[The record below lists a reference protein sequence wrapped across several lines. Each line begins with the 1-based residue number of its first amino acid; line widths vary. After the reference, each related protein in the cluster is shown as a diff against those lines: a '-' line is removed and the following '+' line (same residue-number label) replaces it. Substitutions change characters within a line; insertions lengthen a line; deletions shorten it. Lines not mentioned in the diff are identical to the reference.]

1 MLIKMHSTTYTFYN
15 PLVYDYLVYLK
26 FDHSIFSNSGIM
38 KLKNNLNLFSQ
49 KDLENKFLNKNLP
62 VIRVGDTIKLG
73 VSITE
78 GNKER
83 VQFTE
88 GVIIAKKNSGLNATI
103 TLRRVMQGVG
113 VERVYLLHSPKL
125 KSVEVLRSSKV
136 RRSKL
141 YYLRLRFGK
150 ATRLQQ
156 RFD

>member
-1 MLIKMHSTTYTFYN
+1 MKHVSFHKQTKNKITKLRDMVYMKSQLEIENRYLN
-15 PLVYDYLVYLK
+15 P
-26 FDHSIFSNSGIM
+26 
-38 KLKNNLNLFSQ
+38 
-49 KDLENKFLNKNLP
+49 NLP
-62 VIRVGDTIKLG
+62 IIRVGDSIKLG

-83 VQFTE
+83 IQFTE
-88 GVIIAKKNSGLNATI
+88 GVVISKKNSGLNATI

-125 KSVEVLRSSKV
+125 KSLEVLRSSKV

>member
-1 MLIKMHSTTYTFYN
+1 
-15 PLVYDYLVYLK
+15 
-26 FDHSIFSNSGIM
+26 M
-38 KLKNNLNLFSQ
+38 KLKDATNYQLA
-49 KDLENKFLNKNLP
+49 LENKFLNSNLP
-62 VIRVGDTIKLG
+62 NIRVGDTVKLG

-88 GVIIAKKNSGLNATI
+88 GVIISKKNSGLNATI
-103 TLRRVMQGVG
+103 TLRRIMQGVG
-113 VERVYLLHSPKL
+113 VERVYLVHSPKL
-125 KSVEVLRSSKV
+125 KSIEILRSSKV

>member
-1 MLIKMHSTTYTFYN
+1 
-15 PLVYDYLVYLK
+15 
-26 FDHSIFSNSGIM
+26 M
-38 KLKNNLNLFSQ
+38 KLDNLNLTFQ
-49 KDLENKFLNKNLP
+49 KELENKFLNVNVP
-62 VIRVGDTIKLG
+62 NIRVGDTIKLG

-88 GVIIAKKNSGLNATI
+88 GVVIAKKNSALNATI
-103 TLRRVMQGVG
+103 TLRRAMQGVG
-113 VERVYLLHSPKL
+113 VERVYLLNSPKL
-125 KSVEVLRSSKV
+125 KSIEIVRSSKV

-150 ATRLQQ
+150 ATRLEQ

>member
-1 MLIKMHSTTYTFYN
+1 
-15 PLVYDYLVYLK
+15 
-26 FDHSIFSNSGIM
+26 M
-38 KLKNNLNLFSQ
+38 KLKNNLVTLSQ
-49 KDLENKFLNKNLP
+49 KELESKFLNTTLP
-62 VIRVGDTIKLG
+62 NIRVGDTIKLG

-113 VERVYLLHSPKL
+113 VERVYLLSSPKL
-125 KSVEVLRSSKV
+125 KSIEIIRSSKV
-136 RRSKL
+136 RKSKL

-150 ATRLQQ
+150 AARLEQ

>member
-1 MLIKMHSTTYTFYN
+1 
-15 PLVYDYLVYLK
+15 
-26 FDHSIFSNSGIM
+26 M
-38 KLKNNLNLFSQ
+38 KLKNNLESISQ
-49 KDLENKFLNKNLP
+49 KDLENKFLNANLP
-62 VIRVGDTIKLG
+62 LIRVGDTLKLG

-125 KSVEVLRSSKV
+125 KSLEVLRSSKV

>member
-1 MLIKMHSTTYTFYN
+1 
-15 PLVYDYLVYLK
+15 
-26 FDHSIFSNSGIM
+26 M
-38 KLKNNLNLFSQ
+38 KLKNNLESISQ
-49 KDLENKFLNKNLP
+49 KDLENKFLNANLP
-62 VIRVGDTIKLG
+62 LIRVGDTIKLG

-113 VERVYLLHSPKL
+113 VERVYLVNSPKL

>member
-1 MLIKMHSTTYTFYN
+1 
-15 PLVYDYLVYLK
+15 
-26 FDHSIFSNSGIM
+26 M
-38 KLKNNLNLFSQ
+38 KVKNNLESISQ
-49 KDLENKFLNKNLP
+49 KDLENKFLNANLP
-62 VIRVGDTIKLG
+62 LIRVGDTIKLG

-88 GVIIAKKNSGLNATI
+88 GVVIAKKNSGLNATI

-125 KSVEVLRSSKV
+125 KSLEVLRSSKV

>member
-1 MLIKMHSTTYTFYN
+1 MELKISTN
-15 PLVYDYLVYLK
+15 P
-26 FDHSIFSNSGIM
+26 IFI
-38 KLKNNLNLFSQ
+38 
-49 KDLENKFLNKNLP
+49 KDLESTYLNLSLP
-62 VIRVGDTIKLG
+62 EIRVGDTIKLG

-83 VQFTE
+83 VQSTE
-88 GVIIAKKNSGLNATI
+88 GVVISKHNAGLNTTI

-125 KSVEVLRSSKV
+125 KNIEVIRRSKV

-141 YYLRLRFGK
+141 YYLRLRTGK

-156 RFD
+156 NFK

>member
-1 MLIKMHSTTYTFYN
+1 MKYVSFHKRTKNKITKLRDM
-15 PLVYDYLVYLK
+15 VYMKSQLEIENRYL
-26 FDHSIFSNSGIM
+26 NS
-38 KLKNNLNLFSQ
+38 
-49 KDLENKFLNKNLP
+49 NLP
-62 VIRVGDTIKLG
+62 TIRVGDSIKLG

-83 VQFTE
+83 IQFTE
-88 GVIIAKKNSGLNATI
+88 GVVISKKNSGLNATI

-125 KSVEVLRSSKV
+125 KSLEVLRSSKV

-141 YYLRLRFGK
+141 YYLRSRFGK

>member
-1 MLIKMHSTTYTFYN
+1 
-15 PLVYDYLVYLK
+15 
-26 FDHSIFSNSGIM
+26 M
-38 KLKNNLNLFSQ
+38 KLKNDLHILCQ
-49 KDLENKFLNKNLP
+49 KEIKNKFLNANLP
-62 VIRVGDTIKLG
+62 VIRVGDTVKLG

-88 GVIIAKKNSGLNATI
+88 GVVIAKKSSGLDATI

-125 KSVEVLRSSKV
+125 KSLEVLRSSKV

-150 ATRLQQ
+150 ATRLEQK
-156 RFD
+156 FN

>member
-1 MLIKMHSTTYTFYN
+1 MKHVSFHKQTKNKITKLRDMVYMKSQLEIENRYLN
-15 PLVYDYLVYLK
+15 P
-26 FDHSIFSNSGIM
+26 
-38 KLKNNLNLFSQ
+38 
-49 KDLENKFLNKNLP
+49 NLP
-62 VIRVGDTIKLG
+62 IIRVGDSIKLG

-83 VQFTE
+83 IQFTE
-88 GVIIAKKNSGLNATI
+88 GVVISKKNSGLNATI

-141 YYLRLRFGK
+141 YYLRLRLGK

>member
-1 MLIKMHSTTYTFYN
+1 
-15 PLVYDYLVYLK
+15 
-26 FDHSIFSNSGIM
+26 M
-38 KLKNNLNLFSQ
+38 KLKNATNYHLE
-49 KDLENKFLNKNLP
+49 LENKFLNPNLP
-62 VIRVGDTIKLG
+62 NIRVGDTVKLG

-88 GVIIAKKNSGLNATI
+88 GVIIAKKNSGLSATI

-113 VERVYLLHSPKL
+113 VERVYLVHSPKL
-125 KSVEVLRSSKV
+125 KSIEILRSSKV
-136 RRSKL
+136 RISKL

>member
-1 MLIKMHSTTYTFYN
+1 MTVKGIKNYQ
-15 PLVYDYLVYLK
+15 LEV
-26 FDHSIFSNSGIM
+26 
-38 KLKNNLNLFSQ
+38 
-49 KDLENKFLNKNLP
+49 ENKFLNPNLP
-62 VIRVGDTIKLG
+62 NIRVGDTVKLG

-103 TLRRVMQGVG
+103 TLRRIMQGVG

-125 KSVEVLRSSKV
+125 RSIEILRSSRV

>member
-1 MLIKMHSTTYTFYN
+1 MTVN
-15 PLVYDYLVYLK
+15 
-26 FDHSIFSNSGIM
+26 
-38 KLKNNLNLFSQ
+38 NNLNLTFQKELESTFS
-49 KDLENKFLNKNLP
+49 NPNVPN
-62 VIRVGDTIKLG
+62 IRVGDTIKLG

-83 VQFTE
+83 IQFTE
-88 GVIIAKKNSGLNATI
+88 GVIIAKKNSALNATI

-113 VERVYLLHSPKL
+113 VERVYLLNSPKL
-125 KSVEVLRSSKV
+125 KSIEVIRSSKV

-150 ATRLQQ
+150 ATRLEQ

>member
-1 MLIKMHSTTYTFYN
+1 
-15 PLVYDYLVYLK
+15 
-26 FDHSIFSNSGIM
+26 M
-38 KLKNNLNLFSQ
+38 KLGKNLNLTFQ
-49 KDLENKFLNKNLP
+49 KELENKFLNANVP
-62 VIRVGDTIKLG
+62 NIRVGDTIKLG

-83 VQFTE
+83 IQFTE
-88 GVIIAKKNSGLNATI
+88 GVVIAKKNSSLNSTI

-113 VERVYLLHSPKL
+113 VERVYLLNSPKL
-125 KSVEVLRSSKV
+125 KSIEIVRSSKV